1 MSGNPRAAFVDLLDR
16 MLDRGVY
23 LQADVIVTVA
33 GVPLL
38 GLSLRALL
46 GGMETLLS
54 YGIFRDWDTAIR
66 MEHERVDAPMLE
78 SRAALWS
85 PEHNDRRWIR
95 GTLAVYQQGVTM
107 RDEAGVQCLDLP
119 YSQIQVVTLCDGGA
133 DPPEAAGCL
142 RIQALQPQ
150 EIRLYVYH
158 LRSLVSALSARG
170 VVVELA
176 GPH

>member
-1 MSGNPRAAFVDLLDR
+1 MSDNPRAAFADLLDR

-54 YGIFRDWDTAIR
+54 YGIFRDWDAAIR
-66 MEHERVDAPMLE
+66 MEKSDSVDPPLLE
-78 SRAALWS
+78 SPAALWR
-85 PEHNDRRWIR
+85 PVFADRRWIR
-95 GTLAVYQQGVTM
+95 GTLAIDHQGVRM
-107 RDEAGVQCLDLP
+107 RDEAGAQCLDLP
-119 YSQIQVVTLCDGGA
+119 FSQVEVVTLCEGPTE
-133 DPPEAAGCL
+133 PPRAAGCL
-142 RIQALQPQ
+142 KFQVDQQ
-150 EIRLYVYH
+150 EVWLYVYH

-170 VVVELA
+170 IAVA
-176 GPH
+176 QPGSH